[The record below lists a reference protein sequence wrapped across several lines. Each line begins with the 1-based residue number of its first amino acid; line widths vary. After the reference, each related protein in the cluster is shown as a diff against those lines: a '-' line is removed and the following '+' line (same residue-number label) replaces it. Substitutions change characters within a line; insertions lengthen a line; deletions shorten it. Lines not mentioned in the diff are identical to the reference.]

1 MSKNFSLAES
11 NAALPL
17 VHSIAR
23 EIVERRLALRRLQRR
38 SEELKEAGSPEGMSI
53 ALSDI
58 QAQIQ
63 TIDEGLHHA
72 CSELTSF
79 GLQILRITPLT
90 IHFPGR
96 TQDDPV
102 IFCWQEGENEIRFG
116 HKCNEESD
124 PRRPLRIRD
133 ASSAES

>member
-1 MSKNFSLAES
+1 MPKSFSLTEAR
-11 NAALPL
+11 ATLPL

-23 EIVERRLALRRLQRR
+23 EIVERRLALRRLRRR
-38 SEELKEAGSPEGMSI
+38 SEEMKRSGSPEGMSI
-53 ALSDI
+53 ALSDL
-58 QAQIQ
+58 Q
-63 TIDEGLHHA
+63 TQMHAIDSGLHRA
-72 CSELTSF
+72 CCELTDF

-102 IFCWQEGENEIRFG
+102 VFCWQEGENEIQFG

-124 PRRPLRIRD
+124 PRRPLRVRD
-133 ASSAES
+133 ASGAES